1 MMLFDTPVKHV
12 DDDDDGVVMLFFL
25 LFAFRNWWKKKT
37 IQWRIRFVTA
47 KKEEKKTKKKE
58 KQHTHGQ
65 SRNGRVREFFLF
77 EIQVHIEHLNQ

>member
-1 MMLFDTPVKHV
+1 MMLFDTPVKH
-12 DDDDDGVVMLFFL
+12 DDDDDGVVMLFFF

-47 KKEEKKTKKKE
+47 KKEEKKKKE